1 MIEEASRR
9 LPAMLAVGVVLFLSF
24 LSIAVATVVSVAS
37 DDTPEPATVAVL
49 SLPTDL
55 EVIDAHQTCNAEAC
69 DGEGAVVKSE
79 GRSAVIAVAMVQEE
93 LRAAGWW
100 EHRCGDDEPCLRRND
115 LGVEVVPWVAVH
127 EQPAT
132 AAMRANIE
140 GMPVDQA
147 SLVYVRVFRCNV
159 LTPCAGRATPQGSTH
174 RLLPDKVPDFAP
186 ARGKVPGR

>member
-1 MIEEASRR
+1 
-9 LPAMLAVGVVLFLSF
+9 MLAVGVVLFLSF

-69 DGEGAVVKSE
+69 DGEGAVVQSA
-79 GRSAVIAVAMVQEE
+79 GRPAMIAVAMVEEE
-93 LRAAGWW
+93 LRGAGWW
-100 EHRCGDDEPCLRRND
+100 EHRCGEDEPCLRRND
-115 LGVEVVPWVAVH
+115 LGVEVLPWVAVH

-140 GMPVDQA
+140 GMPIDQA

-159 LTPCAGRATPQGSTH
+159 LTPCESRATPQGSTH
-174 RLLPDKVPDFAP
+174 RVLPDKVPDFAP
-186 ARGKVPGR
+186 AQGKAPGK